1 MTERMQDMVERYG
14 EAVNQKRAGQ
24 ILNKGH
30 SSITNMLKDG
40 RLRRCCGSMVDV
52 RSIAE
57 YIEAPV
63 QKNEAARLERKR
75 QKRGVEC
82 RWRV

>member
-1 MTERMQDMVERYG
+1 MTERMRDMVEMYG
-14 EAVNQKRAGQ
+14 EAVNQKTAGK

-30 SSITNMLKDG
+30 SSITNMLSDG

-63 QKNEAARLERKR
+63 QKNEAARVERRR

-82 RWRV
+82 RWKV